1 MVGTGVRLRYTEGG
15 QRAEERRGR
24 GVQSGCTATGGR
36 RFGGFGAKPS
46 PTPGKRKASAT
57 TSEGAEMDGLV
68 GRQCPQAY
76 RFDGLGLKTIA
87 HLLWAGRSLDK
98 IETLKET
105 DGHVADIPRMRR
117 IEATTRSYGRRWMN
131 SSMYLSG
138 FAPTGVESS
147 N

>member
-1 MVGTGVRLRYTEGG
+1 MVGVDVRLRYTEGG
-15 QRAEERRGR
+15 QRGEERRGR

-46 PTPGKRKASAT
+46 PTPGKQKASAT

-87 HLLWAGRSLDK
+87 HLLWADRSLDK
-98 IETLKET
+98 I
-105 DGHVADIPRMRR
+105 DDIKV
-117 IEATTRSYGRRWMN
+117 
-131 SSMYLSG
+131 SG
-138 FAPTGVESS
+138 GT
-147 N
+147 